1 MGHSLSPR
9 YKQAQTSS
17 PRFLFAPAQSVRRV
31 AHSGGAC
38 SKLTRCDRACRA
50 QSEQSS
56 CLHHRASEGE
66 CKLLTIHRQLDS
78 IFCTSEPHPRYW
90 SPESRKRVLGFKSC
104 PILLK
109 LSCCIGRVTWRQ
121 CAQFYQRQRSLQR
134 LRACSPPRS
143 VHRKS
148 VAMGRLTLPRR
159 QCHRHWPQSTRAPH
173 TARTSATACRYGSA
187 FKHGAALPHWSAARS
202 APNAR

>member
-1 MGHSLSPR
+1 M
-9 YKQAQTSS
+9 QTSYDVIVNLIEFFVPVS
-17 PRFLFAPAQSVRRV
+17 PILST
-31 AHSGGAC
+31 G
-38 SKLTRCDRACRA
+38 
-50 QSEQSS
+50 
-56 CLHHRASEGE
+56 
-66 CKLLTIHRQLDS
+66 
-78 IFCTSEPHPRYW
+78 PRKAANKYW
-90 SPESRKRVLGFKSC
+90 VLR
-104 PILLK
+104 PDVVTILLK
-109 LSCCIGRVTWRQ
+109 QACCIGRVTWRQ

-159 QCHRHWPQSTRAPH
+159 HWPQSTRAPH